1 MCFYEIAAG
10 QLKQAHDYFTHC
22 EDQLKE
28 KFRYPK
34 DSMKGPN
41 EQTVAIK
48 ALMRLARAIIEFAKG
63 HVKESLGFLKQIVQ
77 ENPRCPSDIWFG
89 IGLCYYRLGNLPK
102 AKLSMDKTIELDPQ
116 NSMALTAIGIIEIS
130 SNVNDYQVRE

>member
-1 MCFYEIAAG
+1 M
-10 QLKQAHDYFTHC
+10 
-22 EDQLKE
+22 KE

-34 DSMKGPN
+34 DSIKGPN
-41 EQTVAIK
+41 EQTIAIK